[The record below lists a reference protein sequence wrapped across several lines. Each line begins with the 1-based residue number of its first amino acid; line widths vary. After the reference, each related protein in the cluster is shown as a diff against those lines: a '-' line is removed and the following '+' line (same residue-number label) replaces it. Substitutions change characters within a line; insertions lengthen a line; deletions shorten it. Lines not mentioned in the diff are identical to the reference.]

1 MIIKTVKFRANHQ
14 HRKRTTNLICTPSGC
29 VNVFAA
35 EFELGEPWQEY
46 DKIYVVWIQ
55 GDKTEY
61 TDLDDSLSCV
71 IPAGVLADTG
81 VIKCSLV
88 GCVNGEKR
96 LTTYLCPAVNVSAKS
111 YL

>member
-14 HRKRTTNLICTPSGC
+14 HLKRTTNLICTPSGC

-46 DKIYVVWIQ
+46 DKIYVSWSQ
-55 GDKTEY
+55 GDKTEF

-71 IPAGVLADTG
+71 VPASLLADTG
-81 VIKCSLV
+81 VINCSLV
-88 GCVNGEKR
+88 GSKNGKKR
-96 LTTYLCPAVNVSAKS
+96 LTTYPCTAVNVNAKS